1 MLSADN
7 FTGGIMKFASL
18 ILCLFVL
25 VGCGPKHMISKEP
38 CPDIR
43 GVVPPQGKAALVVGR
58 TTIFGGGINFENY
71 LDKKFI
77 GTTKGHSFFIATVPP
92 GKHYVIANG
101 ENFASLLIN
110 FEPDKTY
117 YVQNEV
123 RMGAFIARV
132 NLDYVD
138 AKHMFDDMSGNC
150 QYYEIDPS
158 EKVDDLTDEEFKSA
172 IEDVSPNPINMIE
185 KTTSPESK

>member
-1 MLSADN
+1 
-7 FTGGIMKFASL
+7 MKFVYL
-18 ILCLFVL
+18 VLCVL
-25 VGCGPKHMISKEP
+25 LLAGCSPKYMIANEP
-38 CPDIR
+38 CPDVRKI
-43 GVVPPQGKAALVVGR
+43 VPPQGQSMLVVGR
-58 TTIFGGGINFENY
+58 TTIFGSGVNFENY

-101 ENFASLLIN
+101 ENFATLLIN

-132 NLDYVD
+132 NLEYID
-138 AKHMFDDMSGNC
+138 ANHLLDDMGGTC
-150 QYYEIDPS
+150 KYYIIDPS
-158 EKVDDLTDEEFKSA
+158 EKVDNLTDEEFKSA
-172 IEDVSPNPINMIE
+172 IKDVSIVPVNAYE
-185 KTTSPESK
+185 KSISP

>member
-1 MLSADN
+1 MRV
-7 FTGGIMKFASL
+7 ASL
-18 ILCLFVL
+18 MLLVL
-25 VGCGPKHMISKEP
+25 LLAGCGPKHMIAKEP
-38 CPDIR
+38 CPDVS

-58 TTIFGGGINFENY
+58 TTIFGSGINFENY

-77 GTTKGHSFFIATVPP
+77 GTTKGHSFFVATVPP

-132 NLDYVD
+132 KLDFVD
-138 AKHMFDDMSGNC
+138 LKHMQDDMGGTC
-150 QYYEIDPS
+150 KFYEIDPN

-172 IEDVSPNPINMIE
+172 IEDAGSTPINGIEKPVSP
-185 KTTSPESK
+185 KSQTQ